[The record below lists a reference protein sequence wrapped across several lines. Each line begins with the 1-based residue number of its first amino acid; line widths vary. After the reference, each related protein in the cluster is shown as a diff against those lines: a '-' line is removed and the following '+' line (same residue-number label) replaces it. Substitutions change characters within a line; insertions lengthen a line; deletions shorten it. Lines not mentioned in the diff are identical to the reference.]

1 MNHEVT
7 DFATDV
13 VAQSRA
19 LPVLVDFWAP
29 WCGPCRMLKPTLE
42 KLADAAGGRWALVT
56 VNTDAHPDLAAR
68 HGVRGIPDVRLF
80 HGGRQIAAF
89 TGAIPEARVR
99 KWLEDNLPS
108 AARATPDL
116 AREQIIA
123 GHFAEAEHRLAPL
136 CTATPG
142 DAAAS
147 LLALATVFRD
157 PAAALSLV
165 RDRTDDEAGLVRLFA
180 HVLALAPD
188 SLPDYSAK
196 LPLLGG
202 LAELRA
208 GRFGEALRLLISSM
222 EESTRYADGAA
233 KRACLAIFKLLG
245 ARHPLS
251 EEFYRRFIMAANP

>member
-13 VAQSRA
+13 IAQSHT

-29 WCGPCRMLKPTLE
+29 WCGPCRILKPSLE
-42 KLADAAGGRWALVT
+42 KLAAAAEGRWALVT
-56 VNTDAHPDLAAR
+56 VNTDANPCLAAQ
-68 HGVRGIPDVRLF
+68 HGVRDIPDVRLF

-89 TGAIPEARVR
+89 TGALPETRIR
-99 KWLEDNLPS
+99 KWLEDSLPS
-108 AARATPDL
+108 AMRTKLDL

-123 GHFAEAEHRLAPL
+123 GHFAEAEKRLSPL
-136 CTATPG
+136 CATAPD

-147 LLALATVFRD
+147 LLALATVFCD

-165 RDRTDDEAGLVRLFA
+165 RDRTGDEAGLVRLFA

-196 LPLLGG
+196 LSLLGG

-222 EESTRYADGAA
+222 EESVRYADGAA

-251 EEFYRRFIMAANP
+251 KELHRRFSMAANP